1 MVEIEQPIKVLIV
14 DDHSIFR
21 HGLTALLSAEKQLK
35 VVGQASDG
43 DEAIRR
49 AKELNPDIIVMDIQM
64 PGCNGVEATH
74 SIRDNGFS
82 GSILMLTVSDREDD
96 LFAAI
101 KAGANG
107 YLLKNAEPEEL
118 IDAIAHVARGEA
130 IISPVMATKLLGEFK
145 SVTGKKAQRTAWP
158 ETSLS
163 QREEEV
169 LQLVAKGASNKDI
182 ASSLFITENTV
193 KCHMRNIMGKLHLK
207 NRYQAIAY
215 AIRNGLVPVGGKLEE
230 DAA

>member
-1 MVEIEQPIKVLIV
+1 MEELIKVLIV

-21 HGLTALLSAEKQLK
+21 QGLTALLGAEKQLR
-35 VVGQASDG
+35 VVGQASNG
-43 DEAIRR
+43 YEAIQRVG
-49 AKELNPDIIVMDIQM
+49 ELAPDIILMDVQM

-74 SIRDNGFS
+74 SIRENGFS
-82 GSILMLTVSDREDD
+82 GSILMLTVSDGEDD

-118 IDAIAHVARGEA
+118 TDAITHVAKGEA

-145 SVTGKKAQRTAWP
+145 SVTGKKTQRMDQP
-158 ETSLS
+158 ETLLS
-163 QREEEV
+163 EREKEI
-169 LQLVAKGASNKDI
+169 LRLVANGASNKDI
-182 ASSLFITENTV
+182 GSSLFITENTV

-207 NRYQAIAY
+207 NRYEAIAY
-215 AIRNGLVPVGGKLEE
+215 AVRTGLAPVGGKVR
-230 DAA
+230 

>member
-1 MVEIEQPIKVLIV
+1 MEEPIKVLIV

-21 HGLTALLSAEKQLK
+21 HGLMALLSAERQFK

-43 DEAIRR
+43 GEAIQR
-49 AKELNPDIIVMDIQM
+49 AKELNPDIILMDVQM
-64 PGCNGVEATH
+64 PGGNGVEATR

-107 YLLKNAEPEEL
+107 YLLQNAEPEEL

-145 SVTGKKAQRTAWP
+145 LVTGKKAQRIAQP

-163 QREEEV
+163 EREEEI
-169 LQLVAKGASNKDI
+169 LRLVAKGASNKDI

-193 KCHMRNIMGKLHLK
+193 KSHMRNIMGKLHLK
-207 NRYQAIAY
+207 NRYEAIAY
-215 AIRNGLVPVGGKLEE
+215 AVGKGLVPARRFE
-230 DAA
+230 DDNT

>member
-1 MVEIEQPIKVLIV
+1 VEEMIKVLIV

-21 HGLTALLSAEKQLK
+21 HGLVALLSLEKQLK

-43 DEAIRR
+43 YEAMQR
-49 AKELNPDIIVMDIQM
+49 AGELAPDLIIMDVQM
-64 PGCNGVEATH
+64 PGCNGVEATR
-74 SIRDNGFS
+74 SIRENGFS

-107 YLLKNAEPEEL
+107 YLLKNVEPEEL
-118 IDAIAHVARGEA
+118 IDAITHVARGEA
-130 IISPVMATKLLGEFK
+130 IISPIMATKLLGEFK
-145 SVTGKKAQRTAWP
+145 LVTGRKAQRTAEP

-163 QREEEV
+163 EREEEI
-169 LQLVAKGASNKDI
+169 LRLVAKGASNKDV

-207 NRYQAIAY
+207 NRYEAIAY
-215 AIRNGLVPVGGKLEE
+215 AVRNGLAPVGEKPKD

>member
-1 MVEIEQPIKVLIV
+1 MEQPIKVLLV

-21 HGLTALLSAEKQLK
+21 HGLMALLSAEKQLK

-43 DEAIRR
+43 DEAIQR
-49 AKELNPDIIVMDIQM
+49 AKELNPDIILMDVQM
-64 PGCNGVEATH
+64 PGCNGVEATQ
-74 SIRDNGFS
+74 SIRENGFS

-118 IDAIAHVARGEA
+118 TDAITHVARGEA
-130 IISPVMATKLLGEFK
+130 IISPIMATKLLGEFK
-145 SVTGKKAQRTAWP
+145 SVTGKKPQRTAQP

-163 QREEEV
+163 QREEEI
-169 LQLVAKGASNKDI
+169 LRLVAKGASNKDI

-193 KCHMRNIMGKLHLK
+193 KSHMRNIMGKLHLK

-215 AIRNGLVPVGGKLEE
+215 AVRNGLVPVGGKLE
-230 DAA
+230 DDTA